1 MIKSIYMIY
10 ALLLALLLTGVIATD
25 LSDHFVTFPGA
36 RSVGGCDADKE
47 KLQNAYKEAHKL
59 VDNAVKSLNSLSKR
73 RPHFSAD
80 EVSLSDSIRTMIYR
94 SGTDKLDFS
103 KLYSLLIPPPRMG
116 CLLLRAKAAF
126 RRLCVGHSR
135 SRQNALSNALF

>member
-36 RSVGGCDADKE
+36 RTVGGCDADKD
-47 KLQNAYKEAHKL
+47 KLQTAYKEADKL
-59 VDNAVKSLNSLSKR
+59 VDNALKSLDSLSKR

-80 EVSLSDSIRTMIYR
+80 DISLSDS
-94 SGTDKLDFS
+94 DKKDIQEWDRQAR
-103 KLYSLLIPPPRMG
+103 LL
-116 CLLLRAKAAF
+116 KALFAIDATPGEG
-126 RRLCVGHSR
+126 VSTSESR
-135 SRQNALSNALF
+135 SRLQKVIGKSLKIPPKCIV